1 MNIDSYIILVLPLLI
16 AVLIIGAAILW
27 WRGRSQHALDLK
39 LLKIKLAQTGKEDKE
54 KDPARYLMNEINR
67 SEQLFN
73 SLASMGRPFVL
84 EASVHN
90 TGEEIYFYLSVPEK
104 FIDFATRQIQGLFPD
119 SQVEKVPDY
128 TVFAPGDLVAGGYL
142 QVKDSFIVPIRTYKE
157 SEIDTFAPIVSTIS
171 KLKEMGE
178 GSSIQLLARPAGGR
192 YKKRLHHTL
201 ERLRKGWKLRDA
213 KDFRFFSRKFLKDAV
228 KEISSSSKEKDKY
241 YDPTKKIIDDDAIKA
256 VQQKSS
262 KPLFEVNVRIIA
274 SAKTQEEADT
284 LLASVAGSLTT
295 QFSAPLR
302 NSLYLLKPKNLRRLV
317 YQYVFRDFAVDHQIV
332 LNSEEVA
339 SLFHL
344 PVFST
349 DVPRIAWLKTGEAPP
364 PANIP
369 DEGVIIGESVF
380 RGETKPIR
388 LTRRDRQR
396 HLYLV
401 GQTGVGKSYAMYNTV
416 VQDME
421 NGEGLCFI
429 DPHGGAIEEII
440 SRVPKERI
448 DDVIY
453 FDPGDLRRPMG
464 INILEYDFT
473 KPEQKT
479 FIVNEIQAIFNRLFD
494 KETMG
499 PMFEQYMRNSLL
511 LLMEDARTEVPT
523 LMEVPRIFTDPEF
536 RNKKLARITNPT
548 VIDFWTKEAI
558 KTTGEQGLANM
569 TPYITSKFGNFI
581 ANDYMRPIIG
591 QPKSAFNFRSV
602 MDSKKILL
610 VNLAK
615 GRIGDINANLL
626 GMIFTSRLLMAAL
639 SRVDQPEEQRNDF
652 YLYIDEFQN
661 FTTDSIGVILSEARK
676 YKLDLTIAHQFIDQL
691 TEGIRNSVFGNVGSM
706 ISFRVGSKDAEFL
719 VKQFGPEFTE
729 KDLITVPNYN
739 AFIKMLIN
747 GEPAR
752 PFNLRTVQLAA
763 GSAELADKLKE
774 LSRLTYGRDLAE
786 VEADILARLRT

>member
-1 MNIDSYIILVLPLLI
+1 MNIDSYIIIVLPLVVA
-16 AVLIIGAAILW
+16 AVIIGLALVW
-27 WRGRSQHALDLK
+27 WRRRGNHSLDLK
-39 LLKIKLAQTGKEDKE
+39 LLKIKLSQSQKEEKE
-54 KDPARYLMNEINR
+54 KDPSRHLMNEINR

-73 SLASMGRPFVL
+73 TLSSIGRPFVF

-90 TGEEIYFYLSVPEK
+90 SGEEIYFYLSVPEA
-104 FIDFATRQIQGLFPD
+104 FVDFATRQVQGLFPD
-119 SQVEKVPDY
+119 SQVELVPDY
-128 TVFAPGDLVAGGYL
+128 TVFAPGDFVSGGFL
-142 QVKDSFIVPIRTYKE
+142 DVKDSFVVPIRTYKE

-171 KLKEMGE
+171 KLKEVGE
-178 GSSIQLLARPAGGR
+178 GASIQLLMRPAGSL
-192 YKKRLHHTL
+192 YKKRLTSTL
-201 ERLRKGWKLRDA
+201 ERLRRGWKMSDA
-213 KDFRFFSRKFLKDAV
+213 KDFSFFSRKFVRDMLKELMTSQAD
-228 KEISSSSKEKDKY
+228 KDKQN
-241 YDPTKKIIDDDAIKA
+241 DQTKKVVDDDAIKA
-256 VQQKSS
+256 VQLKSA
-262 KPLFEVNVRIIA
+262 KPLFEVSVRLIT
-274 SAKTQEEADT
+274 SAKTQEEADS
-284 LLASVAGSLTT
+284 LLVSVAGSLTT
-295 QFSAPLR
+295 QFAAPLR
-302 NSLYLLKPKNLRRLV
+302 NSIFLLKPRNLRKLV
-317 YQYVFRDFAVDHQIV
+317 YCYIFRDFSADGEMV

-344 PVFST
+344 PIFST
-349 DVPRIAWLKTGEAPP
+349 DVPRIEWLKTGEAAP
-364 PANIP
+364 PANLP
-369 DEGVIIGESVF
+369 VEGVMIGESVF
-380 RGETKPIR
+380 RGETKPVRI
-388 LTRRDRQR
+388 TRKDRQR

-401 GQTGVGKSYAMYNTV
+401 GQTGVGKSYAMYNAV
-416 VQDME
+416 IQDME
-421 NGEGLCFI
+421 NGDGVCFI
-429 DPHGGAIEEII
+429 DPHGSAIEEII
-440 SRVPKERI
+440 SRVPKHRI
-448 DDVIY
+448 DDIIY

-464 INILEYDFT
+464 INMLEYDFT
-473 KPEQKT
+473 RPEQKT

-511 LLMEDARTEVPT
+511 LLMEDARNEAPT
-523 LMEVPRIFTDPEF
+523 LMEVPRIFTDPEY
-536 RNKKLARITNPT
+536 RNKKIARITNPT

-591 QPKSAFNFRSV
+591 QQKSAFNFREV
-602 MDSKKILL
+602 MDQKKILL
-610 VNLAK
+610 VNLSK

-639 SRVDQPEEQRNDF
+639 SRVDQPEEKRNDF

-676 YKLDLTIAHQFIDQL
+676 YKLNLTIAHQFIDQL
-691 TEGIRNSVFGNVGSM
+691 TEEIRNSVFGNVGSM

-719 VKQFGPEFTE
+719 VKQFGPEFSE

-739 AFIKMLIN
+739 AFIKMLIG

-752 PFNLRTVQLAA
+752 PFNLRTVRLPD

-786 VEADILARLRT
+786 VEADILARLRS